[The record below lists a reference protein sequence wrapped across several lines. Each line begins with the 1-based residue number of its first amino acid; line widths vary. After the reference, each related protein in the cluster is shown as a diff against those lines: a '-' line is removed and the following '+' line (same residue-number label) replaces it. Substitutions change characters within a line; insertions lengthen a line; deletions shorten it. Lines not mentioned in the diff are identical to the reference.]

1 MKININ
7 FDWAFITSIFTIF
20 LYWCG
25 YWYNYGYAQ
34 YFENSINAFDIPIP
48 NMVMDGLIV
57 AVDKFFYLIILFL
70 GVSLVSSITLN
81 GCKKL
86 VLDFFSSF
94 TIIVLFLFHLFYTHL
109 YKKSILIDDN
119 YKKLGMADKSIYVIH
134 EISRKINKNKI
145 YLFLNDNSLIYQ
157 HKIKSEKNVIYSKF
171 QFSFILHYLFLIFLL
186 IGVLK
191 FFDVGSALIKNG
203 KKNAQES
210 FIATLQHNKKKSF
223 TKVSIS
229 KETQNNINYYRTDLC
244 LKGSCLV
251 TDLKGNSS
259 IHDAKELTV
268 TH

>member
-25 YWYNYGYAQ
+25 YWYNYGYVQ

-48 NMVMDGLIV
+48 SMVMDGLLV
-57 AVDKFFYLIILFL
+57 AVDKFFYLITLFL
-70 GVSLVSSITLN
+70 CVSLVSSITLN

-86 VLDFFSSF
+86 FLDLFSNITF
-94 TIIVLFLFHLFYTHL
+94 IILFLYHIFYNHL
-109 YKKSILIDDN
+109 YKEAILIDDN
-119 YKKLGMADKSIYVIH
+119 YKRLGLADKSIYIIH
-134 EISRKINKNKI
+134 EISKKIKKNKL

-157 HKIKSEKNVIYSKF
+157 QKIKSEEGVIYSRF
-171 QFSFILHYLFLIFLL
+171 QFSLILHYLFLIFLL

-191 FFDVGSALIKNG
+191 FFDVGSTLIKNG
-203 KKNAQES
+203 KKAAQES
-210 FIATLQHNKKKSF
+210 FVATLQHNKKKSF

-229 KETQNNINYYRTDLC
+229 NQTQNNIPYYRTGMC